1 MTPSDLTLAPSLLP
15 DNTSRV
21 GMALVT
27 RFPVS
32 LELAGIILLMAMFGA
47 VVLAR
52 KQTDIADDDRRAL
65 AGLGKVMDELL
76 IVSSAIEIVS

>member
-1 MTPSDLTLAPSLLP
+1 
-15 DNTSRV
+15 
-21 GMALVT
+21 MALVT

-65 AGLGKVMDELL
+65 AGLGKVMDGNQ
-76 IVSSAIEIVS
+76 SSQGKANR